1 MFSEDKIKRLEKD
14 LDKKLVLQRWDG
26 MDYIP
31 GFVAIEHLNAI
42 FGYDGW
48 SYQVNE
54 IKRDGMFYYSVVK
67 LEVFCDDKHETSIC
81 RSDVGIG
88 KVEMTREKKDKQGN
102 IIKKS
107 EEMLE
112 MAIKGSVTDAL
123 KRSARTIGKQFGL
136 GLYDEKDQ
144 LSYITREL
152 TDNEREI
159 IKPFVNALQT
169 CNDFEK
175 LEKIGKELTEKK
187 QEMNKRMIVYLAEIY
202 KHTENELVEE
212 EHRKEL
218 KNKGIEDK

>member
-1 MFSEDKIKRLEKD
+1 MFSQDRIKRLEKD
-14 LDKKLVLQRWDG
+14 LDNKLILQRWDG

-48 SYQVNE
+48 SYQVID
-54 IKRDGMFYYSVVK
+54 IKRDGMFYYSTVK
-67 LEVFCDDKHETSIC
+67 LEIYSDEKHETIVC
-81 RSDVGIG
+81 RSDVGVG

-102 IIKKS
+102 IIKKP

-123 KRSARTIGKQFGL
+123 KRSARTMGKQFGL

-152 TDNEREI
+152 TDKERDI
-159 IKPFVNALQT
+159 IKPFVNSLQV
-169 CNDFEK
+169 CKDFDE

-187 QEMNKRMIVYLAEIY
+187 PEMNKRMIVYLAEIY

-212 EHRKEL
+212 DKKKEL
-218 KNKGIEDK
+218 DKKLKEEK